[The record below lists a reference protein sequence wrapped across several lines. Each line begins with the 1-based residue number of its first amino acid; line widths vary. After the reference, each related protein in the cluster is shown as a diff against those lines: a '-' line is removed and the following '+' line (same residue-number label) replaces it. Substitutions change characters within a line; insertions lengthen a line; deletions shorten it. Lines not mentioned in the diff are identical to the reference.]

1 MCFGVFKLIVLSFR
15 FVFINYMIKNIV
27 LWWFIN
33 KNKNKR
39 MKINFIKKKDYRIYF
54 KCSRIFGMGWKLF
67 RYIVVVLWL

>member
-39 MKINFIKKKDYRIYF
+39 MKINFIKKKDYRI
-54 KCSRIFGMGWKLF
+54 
-67 RYIVVVLWL
+67 